1 MANTVVVGAMWGDES
16 KGKLIDFLAHDKDV
30 VVRWGGGSNAGHTV
44 VVPNAEGGE
53 DEYKL
58 HLVPAGILHPN
69 TLCVVADGVVLDPA
83 SFVGELT
90 HLKGR
95 GVSCE
100 NLKISGNAHV
110 VLPYH
115 KLLDELEE
123 KRKGSRALGTTG
135 RGIGPAYQDKAARV
149 GIRMREFVDPALF
162 AERLAEALEF
172 KNELLTKIYGVEPL
186 SAEQILS
193 DLLPHAEALR
203 PYVDDTALRVAYAA
217 RSGKKVLFEGA
228 QATLLDIDLGTYPY
242 VTSSHPSAGG
252 ACIGTG
258 LGPTQI
264 DQIIAVSKSYTTRVG
279 AGAFP
284 TEQNNPTGDLIREH
298 GGRSTARPQAA
309 RAAAAGW
316 TGWPC
321 ATRRLVNGLTDLYLG
336 HLDVLTGFAEVKMA
350 VAYKLDGQEIVDFPS
365 DQGRLCRCEPI
376 YQTFAGWSE
385 DVSAIREF
393 EQAAGQC
400 PAVRGSRRGIC
411 RRPDHDRFCW
421 PSPRPNFVPR
431 GLIHECGEVTAYASG
446 LCPRVCFDGDFRH
459 SRYSGAAAGR
469 DCARRSGLGP
479 PPRSSAFHAAGD
491 HRASGGLERRLSRPH
506 HAHSR

>member
-44 VVPNAEGGE
+44 VVPNDQGGE

-83 SFVGELT
+83 SFVGELM

-95 GVSCE
+95 GVACE

-115 KLLDELEE
+115 TLLDELEE

-162 AERLAEALEF
+162 AERLAEVLEY
-172 KNELLTKIYGVEPL
+172 KNELLTKVYGVAPM

-284 TEQNNPTGDLIREH
+284 TELNNSLGDLIRDRGAEF
-298 GGRSTARPQAA
+298 GTTTGRPR
-309 RAAAAGW
+309 RCGW
-316 TGWPC
+316 LDGV
-321 ATRRLVNGLTDLYLG
+321 ALHYSALVNGLTDLYLG
-336 HLDVLTGFAEVKMA
+336 HMDVLTGFDEVKMA
-350 VAYKLDGQEIVDFPS
+350 VAYTLDGREIVDFPS
-365 DQGRLCRCEPI
+365 DQGRLCRCEPV
-376 YQTFAGWSE
+376 YKTFAGWSE
-385 DVSAIREF
+385 DVSEIRDY
-393 EQAAGQC
+393 AKM
-400 PAVRGSRRGIC
+400 
-411 RRPDHDRFCW
+411 PD
-421 PSPRPNFVPR
+421 N
-431 GLIHECGEVTAYASG
+431 
-446 LCPRVCFDGDFRH
+446 
-459 SRYSGAAAGR
+459 
-469 DCARRSGLGP
+469 ARRYVEAVEEYVGVPITTVSVG
-479 PPRSSAFHAAGD
+479 
-491 HRASGGLERRLSRPH
+491 RRRDQTLFRQP
-506 HAHSR
+506 

>member
-1 MANTVVVGAMWGDES
+1 VGAMWGDES

-44 VVPNAEGGE
+44 VVPNDNGGE

-58 HLVPAGILHPN
+58 HLVPSGILHEN

-90 HLKGR
+90 SLKAR

-100 NLKISGNAHV
+100 NLKISGNVHI

-115 KLLDELEE
+115 VLLDELEE
-123 KRKGSRALGTTG
+123 KRKGKRALGTTG

-162 AERLAEALEF
+162 AERLTEVLEF
-172 KNELLTKIYGVEPL
+172 KNEMLTKIYGVAPM
-186 SAEQILS
+186 SADAILA
-193 DLLPHAEALR
+193 DLMPHAESLR

-264 DQIIAVSKSYTTRVG
+264 DQIIAVTKSYTTRVG

-284 TEQNNPTGDLIREH
+284 TEQVNALGDLIRDRGAEY
-298 GGRSTARPQAA
+298 GTTTGRPR
-309 RAAAAGW
+309 RCGW
-316 TGWPC
+316 LDGV
-321 ATRRLVNGLTDLYLG
+321 ALRYSALVNGLTDLYLG
-336 HLDVLTGFAEVKMA
+336 HLDVLTGFDEVKMA
-350 VAYKLDGQEIVDFPS
+350 VAYNLNGVEITDFPS
-365 DQGRLCRCEPI
+365 DQARLCRCEPL

-385 DVSAIREF
+385 DVSAIREY
-393 EQAAGQC
+393 AKL
-400 PAVRGSRRGIC
+400 
-411 RRPDHDRFCW
+411 PD
-421 PSPRPNFVPR
+421 N
-431 GLIHECGEVTAYASG
+431 
-446 LCPRVCFDGDFRH
+446 
-459 SRYSGAAAGR
+459 
-469 DCARRSGLGP
+469 ARRYVEAVEEYVGVPITTISVG
-479 PPRSSAFHAAGD
+479 
-491 HRASGGLERRLSRPH
+491 RRRDQTLFRK
-506 HAHSR
+506 A

>member
-44 VVPNAEGGE
+44 VVPNDAGGE

-95 GVSCE
+95 GVACE
-100 NLKISGNAHV
+100 NLKISGNAHI

-115 KLLDELEE
+115 TLLDELEE

-162 AERLAEALEF
+162 AERLSEVLEF
-172 KNELLTKIYGVEPL
+172 KNELLTKVYGVAPL
-186 SAEQILS
+186 SAEQILG

-284 TEQNNPTGDLIREH
+284 TELNNATGDLIRDRGAEY
-298 GGRSTARPQAA
+298 GTTTGRPR
-309 RAAAAGW
+309 RCGW
-316 TGWPC
+316 LDGV
-321 ATRRLVNGLTDLYLG
+321 ALRYSALVNGLTDLYLG
-336 HLDVLTGFAEVKMA
+336 HLDVLTGFDEVKMA

-376 YQTFAGWSE
+376 YETFAGWSE
-385 DVSAIREF
+385 DVSEIREF
-393 EQAAGQC
+393 GQL
-400 PAVRGSRRGIC
+400 P
-411 RRPDHDRFCW
+411 
-421 PSPRPNFVPR
+421 
-431 GLIHECGEVTAYASG
+431 
-446 LCPRVCFDGDFRH
+446 
-459 SRYSGAAAGR
+459 GAARRFVEAVEKHVEVPITTVSVGR
-469 DCARRSGLGP
+469 RRDQTLF
-479 PPRSSAFHAAGD
+479 REA
-491 HRASGGLERRLSRPH
+491 
-506 HAHSR
+506 

>member
-44 VVPNAEGGE
+44 VVPNDAGGE

-58 HLVPAGILHPN
+58 HLVPSGILHPD

-90 HLKGR
+90 SLKAR

-100 NLKISGNAHV
+100 NLKISGNVHI

-115 KLLDELEE
+115 VLLDELEE
-123 KRKGSRALGTTG
+123 KRKGKRALGTTG

-149 GIRMREFVDPALF
+149 GIRMREFVDLALF
-162 AERLAEALEF
+162 AERLTEVLEF
-172 KNELLTKIYGVEPL
+172 KNELLTKVYGVQPL
-186 SAEQILS
+186 SADKILS

-264 DQIIAVSKSYTTRVG
+264 DQIIAVTKSYTTRVG

-284 TEQNNPTGDLIREH
+284 TEQVNALGDLIRER
-298 GGRSTARPQAA
+298 GAEYGTTTGRPR
-309 RAAAAGW
+309 RCGW
-316 TGWPC
+316 LDGV
-321 ATRRLVNGLTDLYLG
+321 ALRYSALVNGLTDLYFG
-336 HLDVLTGFAEVKMA
+336 HLDVLTGFDEVKMA
-350 VAYKLDGQEIVDFPS
+350 VAYYLNGVEITDFPS
-365 DQGRLCRCEPI
+365 DQARLCRCEPI
-376 YQTFAGWSE
+376 YQTFPGWSE
-385 DVSAIREF
+385 DVSAIRDY
-393 EQAAGQC
+393 AKL
-400 PAVRGSRRGIC
+400 
-411 RRPDHDRFCW
+411 PD
-421 PSPRPNFVPR
+421 N
-431 GLIHECGEVTAYASG
+431 
-446 LCPRVCFDGDFRH
+446 
-459 SRYSGAAAGR
+459 
-469 DCARRSGLGP
+469 ARRYVEAVEEYVGVPITTISVG
-479 PPRSSAFHAAGD
+479 
-491 HRASGGLERRLSRPH
+491 RRRDQTLFRE
-506 HAHSR
+506 A

>member
-44 VVPNAEGGE
+44 VVPNDSGGE

-95 GVSCE
+95 GVACE

-115 KLLDELEE
+115 TLLDELEE

-162 AERLAEALEF
+162 AERLSEALEF
-172 KNELLTKIYGVEPL
+172 KNELLTKVYGVEPL
-186 SAEQILS
+186 SAEQILE

-284 TEQNNPTGDLIREH
+284 TELNNSVGDLIRDRGAEY
-298 GGRSTARPQAA
+298 GTTTGRPR
-309 RAAAAGW
+309 RCGW
-316 TGWPC
+316 LDGV
-321 ATRRLVNGLTDLYLG
+321 ALRYSALVNGLTDLYLG
-336 HLDVLTGFAEVKMA
+336 HLDVLTGFDEVKMA
-350 VAYKLDGQEIVDFPS
+350 VAYKLDGKEIVDFPS

-376 YQTFAGWSE
+376 YRTFAGWSE
-385 DVSAIREF
+385 DVSEIREF
-393 EQAAGQC
+393 KDLPETAQRFVE
-400 PAVRGSRRGIC
+400 AVEKHVEVPITTVSVGRR
-411 RRPDHDRFCW
+411 RDQT
-421 PSPRPNFVPR
+421 
-431 GLIHECGEVTAYASG
+431 L
-446 LCPRVCFDGDFRH
+446 FRE
-459 SRYSGAAAGR
+459 A
-469 DCARRSGLGP
+469 
-479 PPRSSAFHAAGD
+479 
-491 HRASGGLERRLSRPH
+491 
-506 HAHSR
+506 

>member
-44 VVPNAEGGE
+44 VVPNDAGGE

-95 GVSCE
+95 GVACE

-115 KLLDELEE
+115 TLLDELEE

-162 AERLAEALEF
+162 AERLSEALEF
-172 KNELLTKIYGVEPL
+172 KNELLTKVYGVAPL
-186 SAEQILS
+186 SAEQILE

-284 TEQNNPTGDLIREH
+284 TELNNATGDLIRDRGAEY
-298 GGRSTARPQAA
+298 GTTTGRPR
-309 RAAAAGW
+309 RCGW
-316 TGWPC
+316 LDGV
-321 ATRRLVNGLTDLYLG
+321 ALRYSALVNGLTDLYLG
-336 HLDVLTGFAEVKMA
+336 HLDVLTGFDEVKMA
-350 VAYKLDGQEIVDFPS
+350 VAYRLDGREIVDFPS

-376 YQTFAGWSE
+376 YETFAGWSE
-385 DVSAIREF
+385 DVSEIREF
-393 EQAAGQC
+393 GKL
-400 PAVRGSRRGIC
+400 
-411 RRPDHDRFCW
+411 PD
-421 PSPRPNFVPR
+421 
-431 GLIHECGEVTAYASG
+431 A
-446 LCPRVCFDGDFRH
+446 
-459 SRYSGAAAGR
+459 
-469 DCARRSGLGP
+469 ARRFVEAVEKHVEVPITTVSVG
-479 PPRSSAFHAAGD
+479 
-491 HRASGGLERRLSRPH
+491 RRRDQTLFRE
-506 HAHSR
+506 A

>member
-58 HLVPAGILHPN
+58 HLVPAGILHPD

-95 GVSCE
+95 GVLCE

-162 AERLAEALEF
+162 AERLSETLEF
-172 KNELLTKIYGVEPL
+172 KNELLTKVYGVEPL
-186 SAEQILS
+186 SAAQILD

-284 TEQNNPTGDLIREH
+284 TEQNNPVGDLIRDRGAEY
-298 GGRSTARPQAA
+298 GTTTGRPR
-309 RAAAAGW
+309 RCGW
-316 TGWPC
+316 LDGV
-321 ATRRLVNGLTDLYLG
+321 ALRYSALVNGLTDLYLG
-336 HLDVLTGFAEVKMA
+336 HLDVLTGFDEVKMA

-376 YQTFAGWSE
+376 YRTFAGWSE
-385 DVSAIREF
+385 DVSEIRDFGKLPETAQRF
-393 EQAAGQC
+393 VE
-400 PAVRGSRRGIC
+400 AVEKHVEVPITTVSVGRR
-411 RRPDHDRFCW
+411 RDQT
-421 PSPRPNFVPR
+421 
-431 GLIHECGEVTAYASG
+431 L
-446 LCPRVCFDGDFRH
+446 FRE
-459 SRYSGAAAGR
+459 A
-469 DCARRSGLGP
+469 
-479 PPRSSAFHAAGD
+479 
-491 HRASGGLERRLSRPH
+491 
-506 HAHSR
+506 

>member
-44 VVPNAEGGE
+44 VVPNDAGGE

-58 HLVPAGILHPN
+58 HLVPAGILHPD

-162 AERLAEALEF
+162 AERLSEALEF
-172 KNELLTKIYGVEPL
+172 KNELLTKVYGVAPL
-186 SAEQILS
+186 SAEQILN

-284 TEQNNPTGDLIREH
+284 TELNNATGDLIRDRGAEY
-298 GGRSTARPQAA
+298 GTTTGRPR
-309 RAAAAGW
+309 RCGW
-316 TGWPC
+316 LDGV
-321 ATRRLVNGLTDLYLG
+321 ALRYSALVNGLTDLYLG
-336 HLDVLTGFAEVKMA
+336 HLDVLTGFDEVKMA
-350 VAYKLDGQEIVDFPS
+350 IAYKLDGNEIVDFPS

-376 YQTFAGWSE
+376 YETFAGWSE
-385 DVSAIREF
+385 DVSEIREF
-393 EQAAGQC
+393 GKLPEA
-400 PAVRGSRRGIC
+400 
-411 RRPDHDRFCW
+411 
-421 PSPRPNFVPR
+421 
-431 GLIHECGEVTAYASG
+431 
-446 LCPRVCFDGDFRH
+446 
-459 SRYSGAAAGR
+459 
-469 DCARRSGLGP
+469 ARRFVEAVEKHVEVPITTVSVG
-479 PPRSSAFHAAGD
+479 
-491 HRASGGLERRLSRPH
+491 RRRDQTLFRE
-506 HAHSR
+506 A

>member
-44 VVPNAEGGE
+44 VVPNDSGGE

-95 GVSCE
+95 GVACE

-115 KLLDELEE
+115 TLLDELEE

-162 AERLAEALEF
+162 AERLSEALEF
-172 KNELLTKIYGVEPL
+172 KNELLTKVYGVEPL
-186 SAEQILS
+186 SAEQILE

-284 TEQNNPTGDLIREH
+284 TELNNSVGDLIRDRGAEY
-298 GGRSTARPQAA
+298 GTTTGRPR
-309 RAAAAGW
+309 RCGW
-316 TGWPC
+316 LDGV
-321 ATRRLVNGLTDLYLG
+321 ALRYSALVNGLTDLYLG
-336 HLDVLTGFAEVKMA
+336 HLDVLTGFNEVKMA
-350 VAYKLDGQEIVDFPS
+350 VAYKLDGKEIVDFPS

-376 YQTFAGWSE
+376 YRTFAGWAE
-385 DVSAIREF
+385 DVSEIREF
-393 EQAAGQC
+393 KDLPETAQRFVE
-400 PAVRGSRRGIC
+400 AVEKHVEVPITTVSVGRR
-411 RRPDHDRFCW
+411 RDQT
-421 PSPRPNFVPR
+421 
-431 GLIHECGEVTAYASG
+431 L
-446 LCPRVCFDGDFRH
+446 FRE
-459 SRYSGAAAGR
+459 A
-469 DCARRSGLGP
+469 
-479 PPRSSAFHAAGD
+479 
-491 HRASGGLERRLSRPH
+491 
-506 HAHSR
+506 

>member
-44 VVPNAEGGE
+44 VVPNDHGGE

-115 KLLDELEE
+115 TLLDELEE
-123 KRKGSRALGTTG
+123 KRKGNRALGTTG

-162 AERLAEALEF
+162 AERLAEVLEY
-172 KNELLTKIYGVEPL
+172 KNELLTKVYGVPPM

-284 TEQNNPTGDLIREH
+284 TEQKNALGDLIRER
-298 GGRSTARPQAA
+298 GAEYGTTTGRPR
-309 RAAAAGW
+309 RCGW
-316 TGWPC
+316 LDGV
-321 ATRRLVNGLTDLYLG
+321 ALRYSSLVNGLTDLYLG
-336 HLDVLTGFAEVKMA
+336 HMDVLTGFDEVKMA
-350 VAYKLDGQEIVDFPS
+350 VAYKLDGSEIVDFPS
-365 DQGRLCRCEPI
+365 DQGRLCRCEPV

-385 DVSAIREF
+385 DVSEIRDYA
-393 EQAAGQC
+393 QM
-400 PAVRGSRRGIC
+400 PA
-411 RRPDHDRFCW
+411 
-421 PSPRPNFVPR
+421 N
-431 GLIHECGEVTAYASG
+431 
-446 LCPRVCFDGDFRH
+446 
-459 SRYSGAAAGR
+459 
-469 DCARRSGLGP
+469 ARRFVEAVEEYVGVPITTVSVG
-479 PPRSSAFHAAGD
+479 
-491 HRASGGLERRLSRPH
+491 RRRDQTLFRE
-506 HAHSR
+506 A

>member
-44 VVPNAEGGE
+44 VVPNDDGGE

-58 HLVPAGILHPN
+58 HLVPSGILHPD

-90 HLKGR
+90 ALKAR
-95 GVSCE
+95 GVTCE
-100 NLKISGNAHV
+100 NLKVSGNVHI

-115 KLLDELEE
+115 VLLDELEE
-123 KRKGSRALGTTG
+123 KRKGKRALGTTG

-149 GIRMREFVDPALF
+149 GIRLREFVDPALF
-162 AERLAEALEF
+162 AERLAEVLEF
-172 KNELLTKIYGVEPL
+172 KNELLTKVYGVAPL
-186 SAEQILS
+186 SADAILA
-193 DLLPHAEALR
+193 DLMPHAEALR

-284 TEQNNPTGDLIREH
+284 TEQDNAIGDLIRDRGAEF
-298 GGRSTARPQAA
+298 GTTTGRPR
-309 RAAAAGW
+309 RCGW
-316 TGWPC
+316 LDGV
-321 ATRRLVNGLTDLYLG
+321 ALRYSALVNGLTDLYFG
-336 HLDVLTGFAEVKMA
+336 HLDVLTGFDEVKMA
-350 VAYKLDGQEIVDFPS
+350 VAYNLNGAEITDFPS
-365 DQGRLCRCEPI
+365 DQARLSRCEPV
-376 YQTFAGWSE
+376 YRTFPGWSE
-385 DVSAIREF
+385 DVRAIREYA
-393 EQAAGQC
+393 QL
-400 PAVRGSRRGIC
+400 
-411 RRPDHDRFCW
+411 PD
-421 PSPRPNFVPR
+421 N
-431 GLIHECGEVTAYASG
+431 
-446 LCPRVCFDGDFRH
+446 
-459 SRYSGAAAGR
+459 
-469 DCARRSGLGP
+469 ARRYVEAVEEYVGVPITTISVG
-479 PPRSSAFHAAGD
+479 
-491 HRASGGLERRLSRPH
+491 RRRDQTLFRE
-506 HAHSR
+506 A

>member
-44 VVPNAEGGE
+44 VVPNASGGE

-95 GVSCE
+95 GVACE

-115 KLLDELEE
+115 TLLDELEE
-123 KRKGSRALGTTG
+123 KRKGNRALGTTG

-172 KNELLTKIYGVEPL
+172 KNELLTKVYGVAPL
-186 SAEQILS
+186 SAAQILE

-284 TEQNNPTGDLIREH
+284 TELSNATGDLIRDRGAEY
-298 GGRSTARPQAA
+298 GTTTGRPR
-309 RAAAAGW
+309 RCGW
-316 TGWPC
+316 LDGV
-321 ATRRLVNGLTDLYLG
+321 ALRYSALVNGLTDLYLG
-336 HLDVLTGFAEVKMA
+336 HLDVLTGFDEIKMA
-350 VAYKLDGQEIVDFPS
+350 VAYKLDGREIVDFPS

-376 YQTFAGWSE
+376 YRTFAGWSE
-385 DVSAIREF
+385 DVSEIREF
-393 EQAAGQC
+393 GKL
-400 PAVRGSRRGIC
+400 
-411 RRPDHDRFCW
+411 PD
-421 PSPRPNFVPR
+421 
-431 GLIHECGEVTAYASG
+431 A
-446 LCPRVCFDGDFRH
+446 
-459 SRYSGAAAGR
+459 
-469 DCARRSGLGP
+469 ARRFVEAVEKHVEVPITTISVG
-479 PPRSSAFHAAGD
+479 
-491 HRASGGLERRLSRPH
+491 RRRDQTLFRE
-506 HAHSR
+506 A

>member
-44 VVPNAEGGE
+44 VVPNAAGGE

-95 GVSCE
+95 GVACE

-115 KLLDELEE
+115 TLLDELEE

-162 AERLAEALEF
+162 AERLSEALEF
-172 KNELLTKIYGVEPL
+172 KNELLTKVYGVEPL
-186 SAEQILS
+186 SAEQILE

-284 TEQNNPTGDLIREH
+284 TELNSSVGDLIRDRGAEY
-298 GGRSTARPQAA
+298 GTTTGRPR
-309 RAAAAGW
+309 RCGW
-316 TGWPC
+316 LDGV
-321 ATRRLVNGLTDLYLG
+321 ALRYSALVNGLTDLYLG
-336 HLDVLTGFAEVKMA
+336 HLDVLTGFDEVKMA
-350 VAYKLDGQEIVDFPS
+350 VAYKLDGREIVDFPS

-376 YQTFAGWSE
+376 YRTFAGWSE
-385 DVSAIREF
+385 DVSEIREF
-393 EQAAGQC
+393 KAL
-400 PAVRGSRRGIC
+400 PATAQRFIEAVEKHVEVPITTVSVGRR
-411 RRPDHDRFCW
+411 RDQT
-421 PSPRPNFVPR
+421 
-431 GLIHECGEVTAYASG
+431 L
-446 LCPRVCFDGDFRH
+446 FRE
-459 SRYSGAAAGR
+459 A
-469 DCARRSGLGP
+469 
-479 PPRSSAFHAAGD
+479 
-491 HRASGGLERRLSRPH
+491 
-506 HAHSR
+506 